1 MMKAAAQDPVPE
13 VKGIHQVESEYY
25 GRIFDASRQFETPTA
40 EEAQSR
46 PRSAS
51 GQQFGAPTT
60 EETQSRTRSVG
71 TATYAR
77 ASAANSS
84 PQSAIGAGEKPAPLS
99 SLKSVEE
106 AVMVFGWH
114 PYWSGSTAYIYYDY
128 DVLTHIAYFSYE
140 VDTATGGYTTLR
152 GWDTTPIISYAHE
165 RGVKVI
171 LTVTN
176 FGSSRNTELLTDTVK
191 QWNLI
196 DNLIQQLQSR
206 NGDGVNFDFESVPSA
221 QKANMVSFCRRAVR
235 GIKGALPSA
244 EISLATPAVNWSD
257 GWDLAALAGICD
269 YLIMMGYNYYWSGSS
284 TAGPVSPISGENYNI
299 TRSLND
305 DYIGDGV
312 PPGKLLLGVPWYGYD
327 WPVTG
332 SDRKAPT
339 TGTGTS
345 RLYNSALNL
354 AANHTVIFD
363 QTTGVPWISYQSS
376 GQWRQMWYDDSL
388 SLQMKNNLAMDLNL
402 AGIGIWALSYEAGR
416 DELWNGLKA
425 AITGTSSDGGT
436 VSHEEDQI
444 ITVTPNPVS
453 DMALIDY
460 SIFRRSRVILQVYGS
475 DGRLVSTLADRIMEP
490 GIYSETLYAGDYAPG
505 IYFCLLQT
513 ENGRSVCKFAV
524 IKR

>member
-1 MMKAAAQDPVPE
+1 MPIKIILALILSTVIMMNAAAQEPVPE
-13 VKGIHQVESEYY
+13 VKGIHQAESEYY
-25 GRIFDASRQFETPTA
+25 GKIYDSLHQSAVSSRQSA
-40 EEAQSR
+40 VGSR
-46 PRSAS
+46 
-51 GQQFGAPTT
+51 
-60 EETQSRTRSVG
+60 
-71 TATYAR
+71 
-77 ASAANSS
+77 
-84 PQSAIGAGEKPAPLS
+84 QSAVAAVEKPAPLS
-99 SLKSVEE
+99 SLKSGDETT
-106 AVMVFGWH
+106 MVFGWH
-114 PYWSGSTAYIYYDY
+114 PYWAGSTAYIYYDY

-152 GWDTTPIISYAHE
+152 GWDTTPIISYAHQ
-165 RGVKVI
+165 RGAKVI

-176 FGSSRNTELLTDTVK
+176 FGSARNTELLTDTVK

-196 DNLIQQLQSR
+196 DNLILQLQSR
-206 NGDGVNFDFESVPSA
+206 NGDGVNFDFESVPST

-235 GIKGALPSA
+235 DIKGALPSA

-284 TAGPVSPISGENYNI
+284 TAGPVAPVSGENYNI
-299 TRSLND
+299 TRSLNE

-332 SDRKAPT
+332 SERKAPT

-354 AANHTVIFD
+354 AASHTVIFD
-363 QTTGVPWISYQSS
+363 QPTGVPWISYQSS

-388 SLQMKNNLAMDLNL
+388 SLQIKNNLAMALNL

-425 AITGTSSDGGT
+425 AITGTTSSDDGT
-436 VSHEEDQI
+436 DALEEDQI
-444 ITVTPNPVS
+444 ITVTPSPVS
-453 DMALIDY
+453 DMAVIDY
-460 SIFRRSRVILQVYGS
+460 SILRRSHVILRIYDNNGRQVAA
-475 DGRLVSTLADRIMEP
+475 LANGIMEP
-490 GIYSETLYAGDYAPG
+490 GLYRETLNAGDFAPG
-505 IYFCLLQT
+505 FYFCILQT
-513 ENGRSVCKFAV
+513 ETGRSIRKFAV
-524 IKR
+524 IKTR

>member
-1 MMKAAAQDPVPE
+1 MPSKLTLTLILSVVIMMKSAAQEPAPE
-13 VKGIHQVESEYY
+13 IKGIHQVESEYY
-25 GRIFDASRQFETPTA
+25 GKIYDSLFQSSVRSPQFETPTQDKSLTRSVG

-51 GQQFGAPTT
+51 GRL
-60 EETQSRTRSVG
+60 SSV
-71 TATYAR
+71 
-77 ASAANSS
+77 N
-84 PQSAIGAGEKPAPLS
+84 AGEEPAPLTVI
-99 SLKSVEE
+99 KNGGENT
-106 AVMVFGWH
+106 MVFGWH
-114 PYWSGSTAYIYYDY
+114 PYWAGSTAYIYYDY
-128 DVLTHIAYFSYE
+128 DVLTHIACFSYE

-152 GWDTTPIISYAHE
+152 GWDTTPIISYAHQ

-176 FGSSRNTELLTDTVK
+176 FGSARNTELLTDTVK

-235 GIKGALPSA
+235 GIKGVLPTA

-284 TAGPVSPISGENYNI
+284 TAGPVAPVSGENYNI
-299 TRSLND
+299 TRSLNE
-305 DYIGDGV
+305 DYINDGV

-332 SDRKAPT
+332 SDRKAAT

-354 AANHTVIFD
+354 AASHTVNFD

-388 SLQMKNNLAMDLNL
+388 SLQMKNNLAMGLNL

-425 AITGTSSDGGT
+425 AITGTTSSDDGT
-436 VSHEEDQI
+436 VSQQEDQI
-444 ITVTPNPVS
+444 ITVTPSPVS
-453 DMALIDY
+453 NMAVIDY
-460 SIFRRSRVILQVYGS
+460 TILRRSRVILQIYGS

-490 GIYSETLYAGDYAPG
+490 EHYREQLNVGNYAPG

-524 IKR
+524 IR